1 MASAPPPPQQRTGAS
16 PRKKPLSCQQ
26 GGGIGGLAA
35 PAAVPHWAQPAP
47 PPVTR
52 HVERRRDDATTGK
65 VGGRAGRAHA
75 PPRRSAVEPRHGG
88 ARLVRFFFL
97 CVFFLTCDCG
107 RGLPAKLSHRG
118 TSWAGPAPPVPPH
131 PLLYTTSEA
140 LTWSPDRQ
148 TGGAAAGRGFGGAC
162 KREGPLN
169 GEEYSSQCV
178 GGGTRRAAG
187 GGLGARPAGLLG
199 WGGAPK
205 NLVRAPRQRGTEV
218 VGQHASPSPPSQRPQ
233 RLPPRVQPHW
243 CRSRAGRA
251 RLRRRLCCFP
261 ARRGGG
267 DPHVVA
273 WMVLFLSPRCVL
285 SGVPLYVSTWARAGP
300 ARGTPHAAHRWRQ
313 GRSLVRRGSLHGP
326 RPGSKRSTAVQA
338 RRDDP
343 PLPSSASFQA
353 STGGCGSPSRCA
365 QRGGGGTC
373 RLEGPRWPHRE
384 VPCPHP
390 LLLPEVPTGFQPGHP
405 PSLTERGVLAEV
417 QHTLWV
423 LCS

>member
-1 MASAPPPPQQRTGAS
+1 MKIRLMASAPPPPQQRTGAS

-107 RGLPAKLSHRG
+107 RGLPAKLPHRG
-118 TSWAGPAPPVPPH
+118 TSWAGPAPPVPPN
-131 PLLYTTSEA
+131 PLLCTTSEA

-267 DPHVVA
+267 
-273 WMVLFLSPRCVL
+273 
-285 SGVPLYVSTWARAGP
+285 G
-300 ARGTPHAAHRWRQ
+300 
-313 GRSLVRRGSLHGP
+313 
-326 RPGSKRSTAVQA
+326 
-338 RRDDP
+338 
-343 PLPSSASFQA
+343 
-353 STGGCGSPSRCA
+353 PSRGGVDGTFSVPALCA
-365 QRGGGGTC
+365 VWCAPLRLRGRVPPQRAAPPTRPTDGGRVG
-373 RLEGPRWPHRE
+373 R
-384 VPCPHP
+384 
-390 LLLPEVPTGFQPGHP
+390 
-405 PSLTERGVLAEV
+405 
-417 QHTLWV
+417 
-423 LCS
+423 

>member
-1 MASAPPPPQQRTGAS
+1 MAGWRH
-16 PRKKPLSCQQ
+16 PRRSL
-26 GGGIGGLAA
+26 IG
-35 PAAVPHWAQPAP
+35 PNRHRHPSR
-47 PPVTR
+47 VTSSGDGMT
-52 HVERRRDDATTGK
+52 RRPGRS
-65 VGGRAGRAHA
+65 VGGRGGRTPH
-75 PPRRSAVEPRHGG
+75 RG
-88 ARLVRFFFL
+88 ALPSSPVTVARVWCVFFFL

-267 DPHVVA
+267 GP
-273 WMVLFLSPRCVL
+273 SRG
-285 SGVPLYVSTWARAGP
+285 GVDGTFSVPALCAVWCAPLRLYVGACRPSARHPPRGPPMAAGSVASPTRQPAWAPTGVQAVHGRAGASRRP
-300 ARGTPHAAHRWRQ
+300 APTLFRLFPGVDWR
-313 GRSLVRRGSLHGP
+313 VWVP
-326 RPGSKRSTAVQA
+326 VTVCTA
-338 RRDDP
+338 
-343 PLPSSASFQA
+343 
-353 STGGCGSPSRCA
+353 
-365 QRGGGGTC
+365 GGG
-373 RLEGPRWPHRE
+373 RDL
-384 VPCPHP
+384 
-390 LLLPEVPTGFQPGHP
+390 
-405 PSLTERGVLAEV
+405 
-417 QHTLWV
+417 
-423 LCS
+423 